1 MKIAFIFSG
10 QGSQYIGMGK
20 ELYDNILVSRE
31 ILDKANK
38 LLDFDIKELM
48 FNGNKEV
55 LDITENTQPAILI
68 MSIMAMKALE
78 EKGIKPN
85 VVSGLS
91 LGEYSALIASKALSF
106 EEAIPLI
113 RKRGKLMQEAVPIGI
128 GSMVAIMGL
137 PLDKVN
143 FAINKAKDIGVVEI
157 SNYNTNNQ
165 IVIGGEKLAVER
177 AKEICLEIGAKRAI
191 ELKVSGPFHT
201 SLLENASIKL
211 REELNKIEFSK
222 PEIKIISNVTA
233 DIIENKDEIKDILC
247 KQIKSSVRWS
257 ESVDK
262 MLNMG
267 VDIFIELGPSRVLSG
282 FIKEISRE
290 KGLKINI
297 FNVEDIKSL
306 NKTVEGI
313 EVLNDC

>member
-31 ILDKANK
+31 ILDKANE

-233 DIIENKDEIKDILC
+233 DTIENKDEIKDILC

-306 NKTVEGI
+306 NKTIEGI
-313 EVLNDC
+313 EVLNGC

>member
-31 ILDKANK
+31 ILDKSKK

-78 EKGIKPN
+78 EKGIKLN

-157 SNYNTNNQ
+157 SIYNTNNQ

-233 DIIENKDEIKDILC
+233 DTIENKDEIKDILC

-267 VDIFIELGPSRVLSG
+267 VDTFIELGPSRVLSG

-306 NKTVEGI
+306 NKTIEGI
-313 EVLNDC
+313 EVLNGC

>member
-233 DIIENKDEIKDILC
+233 DTIENKDEIKDILC

-306 NKTVEGI
+306 NKTIEGI
-313 EVLNDC
+313 EVLNGC

>member
-113 RKRGKLMQEAVPIGI
+113 RKRGKLMQEAVPVGI

-233 DIIENKDEIKDILC
+233 DTIENKDEIKDILC

-262 MLNMG
+262 MISMG
-267 VDIFIELGPSRVLSG
+267 VDTFIEFGPSRVLSG

-306 NKTVEGI
+306 NKTIEGI
-313 EVLNDC
+313 EVLNGC

>member
-78 EKGIKPN
+78 EKGIKPD

-143 FAINKAKDIGVVEI
+143 FAINKASDIGVVEI

-211 REELNKIEFSK
+211 REELNKIEFSQ

-262 MLNMG
+262 MISMG
-267 VDIFIELGPSRVLSG
+267 VDTFIEFGPSRVLSG

>member
-85 VVSGLS
+85 IVSGLS

-143 FAINKAKDIGVVEI
+143 FAINKANDIGVVEI

-233 DIIENKDEIKDILC
+233 DTIENKDEIKDILC

-306 NKTVEGI
+306 NKTIEGI
-313 EVLNDC
+313 EVLNGC

>member
-78 EKGIKPN
+78 EKGIKPD

-201 SLLENASIKL
+201 SLLESASIKL

-222 PEIKIISNVTA
+222 PEIEIISNVTA

-262 MLNMG
+262 MISMG
-267 VDIFIELGPSRVLSG
+267 VDTFIEFGPSRVLSG

-290 KGLKINI
+290 KGLRINI

>member
-31 ILDKANK
+31 ILDKAK
-38 LLDFDIKELM
+38 ELLDFDIKELM
-48 FNGNKEV
+48 FNGEKEV
-55 LDITENTQPAILI
+55 LDVTENTQPAILI
-68 MSIMAMKALE
+68 MSIMSMKALE
-78 EKGIKPN
+78 EKGIKPDI
-85 VVSGLS
+85 VSGLS
-91 LGEYSALIASKALSF
+91 LGEYSALISSKALSF

-113 RKRGKLMQEAVPIGI
+113 RKRGRLMQEAVPIGI
-128 GSMVAIMGL
+128 GSMIAIMGL

-143 FAINKAKDIGVVEI
+143 FAINKASDIGVVEI

-165 IVIGGEKLAVER
+165 IVIGGEKLAVEM
-177 AKEICLEIGAKRAI
+177 AKEICLELGAKRAI
-191 ELKVSGPFHT
+191 ELMVSGPFHT
-201 SLLENASIKL
+201 SLLESASIKL
-211 REELNKIEFSK
+211 REELKKIEFRK
-222 PEIKIISNVTA
+222 PEIKVISNVTA
-233 DIIENKDEIKDILC
+233 DIIQDKEAIKDILC
-247 KQIKSSVRWS
+247 KQLKSSVRWS

-262 MLNMG
+262 MINMG
-267 VDIFIELGPSRVLSG
+267 VDTFIELGPGRILSG

-297 FNVEDIKSL
+297 FNVEDIRSL

-313 EVLNDC
+313 EVLNGC

>member
-78 EKGIKPN
+78 EKGIKPD

-262 MLNMG
+262 MISMG
-267 VDIFIELGPSRVLSG
+267 VDTFIEFGPSRVLSG